1 MAPPRKIVLEQQSSH
16 ASFHY
21 AQFVILCIAMVT
33 AAVYV
38 IVSAMNDKHNGDV
51 EITSDDFFKTTV
63 ALSVIGMTILFINY
77 YKSSSRT
84 LYVLKILCHLAG
96 VGLVI
101 TAATELTRFK
111 SDLGGAIDAEDSTCL
126 TFGGLTIALVG
137 IGVLLG
143 IVNAA
148 HEFSFLF

>member
-1 MAPPRKIVLEQQSSH
+1 
-16 ASFHY
+16 
-21 AQFVILCIAMVT
+21 MVT
-33 AAVYV
+33 AAVFV
-38 IVSAMNDKHNGDV
+38 IVCAMNDKSDGNTDLTG
-51 EITSDDFFKTTV
+51 DDFFKTTV
-63 ALSVIGMTILFINY
+63 ALAVIGMTILFINY

-84 LYVLKILCHLAG
+84 LYVLKILCHLVG

-101 TAATELTRFK
+101 TASAELTRFK
-111 SDLGGAIDAEDSTCL
+111 GDLGNPISAEDSTCL

-143 IVNAA
+143 IINAS